1 MKQQYRPNNIPTKYQ
16 VGACTK
22 WDGKT
27 IDNHV
32 HSHFF
37 FKRSAARPLCP
48 ICGWALQ
55 ATTRRYQ
62 GEWYLL
68 VDGVLTGDPVRT
80 YETAQE
86 MSERISREQAEDQ
99 IDRDEAAAN
108 RAVESHFD
116 Y

>member
-1 MKQQYRPNNIPTKYQ
+1 MKQQYQPKNIPTKYQ

-22 WDGKT
+22 WDGRT

-37 FKRSAARPLCP
+37 FARSAARPLCP
-48 ICGWALQ
+48 ICGLTLQ

-62 GEWYLL
+62 GEWFLL
-68 VDGVLTGDPVRT
+68 VDGVITGDAVRT

-86 MSERISREQAEDQ
+86 MSERITREQ
-99 IDRDEAAAN
+99 EAAI
-108 RAVESHFD
+108 
-116 Y
+116 